1 MKLTNIELGE
11 LQEYMR
17 DKSIAVIGNGSCIL
31 NRPYGKLIDSHD
43 IVIRI
48 NGGSPVKNQ
57 LKKNIGSKNDIYSV
71 NIDSAPY
78 ISRGEGAKYILRL
91 NPKGKNQLDHHQVK
105 MLNLYPN
112 IYYAFDKVQK
122 QIKQLSKDE
131 LFNKSRPSTGAW
143 TMEFLVKNIKF
154 KSISLFGF
162 DFFDEFKERRVG
174 NMFNSNLSSR
184 HTPRGE
190 YNYFKNI
197 MRKYDITQYYCT
209 CKECKLC
216 NRKQLP

>member
-1 MKLTNIELGE
+1 MKLTNVELSE

-17 DKSIAVIGNGSCIL
+17 DKTIAVIGNGKCIL

-48 NGGSPVKNQ
+48 NGGAPVKNE
-57 LKKNIGSKNDIYSV
+57 LNKNIGSKNNIYSV
-71 NIDSAPY
+71 NIDSAHY
-78 ISRGEGAKYILRL
+78 ISRGKDAKYILRL

-112 IYYAFDKVQK
+112 IYYAFGEAQRH
-122 QIKQLSKDE
+122 IKRLAKNE
-131 LFNKSRPSTGAW
+131 FNNSRPSTGAW

-154 KSISLFGF
+154 KPISLFGF
-162 DFFDEFKERRVG
+162 DFFDEFKDKRIG
-174 NMFNSNLSSR
+174 NLFNSNLSSR
-184 HTPRGE
+184 HNPQIE

-197 MRKYDITQYYCT
+197 MQKYDITQYYCN
-209 CKECKLC
+209 CRECKLC